1 MDRSFNLRLAYV
13 TCVRTCLL
21 FLLNHLESREIL
33 SLKLIQLSKYVGDSI
48 GDSGNSD
55 ILQRVD
61 SAVCDFE
68 GLVHGDKRRL
78 CLKKRGVIL
87 IWVFM
92 CDASG
97 MKGYDTRRSFRAACL
112 MYHPI
117 GIRYQHYRDVAHL
130 LILILTCREA
140 TLMSDSR
147 YSWYLF

>member
-87 IWVFM
+87 IW
-92 CDASG
+92 
-97 MKGYDTRRSFRAACL
+97 CL
-112 MYHPI
+112 CAMLV
-117 GIRYQHYRDVAHL
+117 G
-130 LILILTCREA
+130 
-140 TLMSDSR
+140 
-147 YSWYLF
+147 